1 MHEVEIAILE
11 ELREVAAGAISK
23 EGNFSRVGIAAN
35 HVSQTPE
42 VSILPFHRSSLP
54 SILESG
60 RSSSVT
66 RGQCPLRGRQQS
78 ANTSRRLI
86 TDAYPIADNS
96 IGRYH
101 LVRPSRKPVRDG
113 EARQ

>member
-11 ELREVAAGAISK
+11 ELCEVAAGAISK
-23 EGNFSRVGIAAN
+23 VGNFSRVGIAADD
-35 HVSQTPE
+35 VSQTPE

-66 RGQCPLRGRQQS
+66 RGQCPLTCRQQS
-78 ANTSRRLI
+78 SPVESYDHQKYAPICCHSRREV
-86 TDAYPIADNS
+86 D
-96 IGRYH
+96 
-101 LVRPSRKPVRDG
+101 
-113 EARQ
+113 